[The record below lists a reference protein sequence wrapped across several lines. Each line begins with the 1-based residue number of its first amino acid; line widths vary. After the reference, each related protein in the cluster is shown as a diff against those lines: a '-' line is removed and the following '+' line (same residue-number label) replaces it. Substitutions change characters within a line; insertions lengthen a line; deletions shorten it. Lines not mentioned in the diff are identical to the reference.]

1 VGRVLARH
9 FHRQGHAVTVLS
21 RTPRPEQWN
30 SVEWDGRTPGAWA
43 GCLEGCDVLINLT
56 GRSVNCRYGAAN
68 RREIL
73 ESRVESTALLN
84 PVVASLAHPPKVWLN
99 AGTATIYRHSL
110 DREMDEE
117 GELGGTE
124 PGAPASWRFSIA
136 VAKAWEAAFFGTAT
150 PQTRKV
156 VLRSAMTFSHDRG
169 GVFDAFLG
177 LVRHGLGGTIG
188 SGSQY
193 VSWVHEADFL
203 RGVEFLMAR
212 QEFAGV
218 VNIASPNPLPNREFI
233 RALREA
239 WGARVGVASPR
250 WAVEVGAALLRTES
264 ELVLKSRRVVPGRL
278 AAAGFSFLFP
288 EWAPAAR
295 ELVGRWRKDRV

>member
-1 VGRVLARH
+1 
-9 FHRQGHAVTVLS
+9 
-21 RTPRPEQWN
+21 
-30 SVEWDGRTPGAWA
+30 
-43 GCLEGCDVLINLT
+43 
-56 GRSVNCRYGAAN
+56 
-68 RREIL
+68 
-73 ESRVESTALLN
+73 
-84 PVVASLAHPPKVWLN
+84 
-99 AGTATIYRHSL
+99 
-110 DREMDEE
+110 
-117 GELGGTE
+117 
-124 PGAPASWRFSIA
+124 
-136 VAKAWEAAFFGTAT
+136 
-150 PQTRKV
+150 
-156 VLRSAMTFSHDRG
+156 
-169 GVFDAFLG
+169 
-177 LVRHGLGGTIG
+177 GLGGTIG

-193 VSWVHEADFL
+193 ISWVHEADFL

-288 EWAPAAR
+288 E
-295 ELVGRWRKDRV
+295 